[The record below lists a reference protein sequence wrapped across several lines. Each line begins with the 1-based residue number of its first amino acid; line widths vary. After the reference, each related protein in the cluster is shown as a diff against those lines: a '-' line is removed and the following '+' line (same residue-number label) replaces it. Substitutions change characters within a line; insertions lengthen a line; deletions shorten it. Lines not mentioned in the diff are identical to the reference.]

1 MLKYRHIH
9 QKSNTANTNTST
21 NKNNKL
27 KDITLKDSNS
37 SKKINF
43 KSKLNNS
50 SKKDNKFLGHSLVLD
65 EGRTKHKIKPLLIPE
80 KKN

>member
-43 KSKLNNS
+43 K
-50 SKKDNKFLGHSLVLD
+50 
-65 EGRTKHKIKPLLIPE
+65 
-80 KKN
+80 